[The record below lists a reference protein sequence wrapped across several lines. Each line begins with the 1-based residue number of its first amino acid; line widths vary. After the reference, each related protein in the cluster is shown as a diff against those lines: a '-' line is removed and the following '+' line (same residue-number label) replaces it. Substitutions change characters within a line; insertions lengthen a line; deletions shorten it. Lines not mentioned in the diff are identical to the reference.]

1 MANILIINADSN
13 LRRLIKL
20 ALPGMEH
27 FVQYSASWQTAFAQ
41 RSSSTLDLVIA
52 RLVADDDQGPE
63 DLVELREAF
72 SATRLIVAA
81 ALHDPA
87 LEGEKFQR
95 VVRELHIEY
104 CMLEPIDTGAM
115 LHTIHAALALPKRPE
130 SKPPSGRVDTGA

>member
-27 FVQYSASWQTAFAQ
+27 FVQHSLSWQTGCAHP
-41 RSSSTLDLVIA
+41 SSSKLDLVIA

-63 DLVELREAF
+63 ELVELRKAF
-72 SATRLIVAA
+72 PTARLIIAA
-81 ALHDPA
+81 VLHDPA

-95 VVRELHIEY
+95 VVRELQIEY
-104 CMLEPIDTGAM
+104 CLLEPIETHAM
-115 LHTIHAALALPKRPE
+115 LQTIQAALALPKRPE
-130 SKPPSGRVDTGA
+130 SGTSPGMAATGT

>member
-1 MANILIINADSN
+1 MANILIINADAN
-13 LRRLIKL
+13 LRRLVKL

-27 FVQYSASWQTAFAQ
+27 FVQYSASQQAAFSHP
-41 RSSSTLDLVIA
+41 SSSTLDLVIA

-63 DLVELREAF
+63 DLVELRKAF
-72 SATRLIVAA
+72 PAARLIITA

-104 CMLEPIDTGAM
+104 CFLEPIDTGAM
-115 LHTIHAALALPKRPE
+115 LHTIQAALALPKRPE
-130 SKPPSGRVDTGA
+130 SGPPAGRAATGA

>member
-1 MANILIINADSN
+1 MANILVVNADLN
-13 LRRLIKL
+13 LKRLIKL

-27 FVQYSASWQTAFAQ
+27 FVRHSATLKTACVEPL
-41 RSSSTLDLVIA
+41 SSPFDLVIA

-63 DLVELREAF
+63 DLVDLRQTFPTA
-72 SATRLIVAA
+72 RVIVTA

-104 CMLEPIDTGAM
+104 CLIEPLETNAIVQS
-115 LHTIHAALALPKRPE
+115 IQAALALPR
-130 SKPPSGRVDTGA
+130 RA